1 MVQDI
6 YEELVKIRARGEEA
20 ALVTLTSA
28 HGSTPR
34 EQGAKMLVRR
44 DGSIIGTIG
53 GGRIEELVIKESL
66 EVIKKGKP
74 KRLSYSLKE
83 GGNTGMVCGGDVE
96 VFVEPILPAPTL
108 FIFGGGHIALCLASM
123 AKMAGFKIVVV
134 DDRPEFANPERFPE
148 AEQTLV
154 TDFAQAFSQLEIDE
168 SGYIVIVTYAHKGDE
183 VALEGALR
191 TRAKYIGMIGSRA
204 KNKLVFSHLQ
214 DKGISPE
221 LLNKVQAPIGL
232 EINAQTPEEIA
243 VSILA
248 QLIKIRRSS

>member
-1 MVQDI
+1 MQDI
-6 YEELVKIRARGEEA
+6 YEEIVKSKAKGEEV

-34 EQGAKMLVRR
+34 EQGAKMLVRA
-44 DGSIIGTIG
+44 DGSIMGTIG
-53 GGRIEELVIKESL
+53 GGSIEKQVIKEAV

-74 KRLSYSLKE
+74 KRLSYRLKE
-83 GGNTGMVCGGDVE
+83 GEETDMVCGGDVE

-123 AKMAGFKIVVV
+123 AKMVDFKIVVI
-134 DDRPEFANPERFPE
+134 DDRPEFANRERFPE

-154 TDFAQAFSQLEIDE
+154 IDFAQAFSQLEIDE

-183 VALEGALR
+183 VVLERALR

-204 KNKLVFSHLQ
+204 KNKLIFSHLR
-214 DKGISPE
+214 DKGFSQE
-221 LLNKVQAPIGL
+221 MLDKVNAPIGL

-248 QLIKIRRSS
+248 QLIKVRRSS

>member
-1 MVQDI
+1 MQDI
-6 YEELVKIRARGEEA
+6 YEELVKISARGEEA

-83 GGNTGMVCGGDVE
+83 GEGTGMVCGGDVE
-96 VFVEPILPAPTL
+96 VFVEPILPSPTL
-108 FIFGGGHIALCLASM
+108 FIFGGGHIALYLASM
-123 AKMAGFKIVVV
+123 AKMTGFKIVVI

-154 TDFAQAFSQLEIDE
+154 ADFAQAFSQLEVGE
-168 SGYIVIVTYAHKGDE
+168 ASYIVIVTHAHMGDE
-183 VALEGALR
+183 VALEGALK
-191 TRAKYIGMIGSRA
+191 TRAKYIGMIGSRS
-204 KNKLVFSHLQ
+204 KNRLVFSHMR
-214 DKGISPE
+214 DKGFSQE
-221 LLNKVQAPIGL
+221 LLDRVHAPIGL

-248 QLIKIRRSS
+248 QLIKVRKSA

>member
-6 YEELVKIRARGEEA
+6 YEELIKIRARGEEA

-53 GGRIEELVIKESL
+53 GGRIEDLVIKESL
-66 EVIKKGKP
+66 EVIKRGKP

-83 GGNTGMVCGGDVE
+83 GGDTGMVCGGDVE

-134 DDRPEFANPERFPE
+134 DDRLEFANPERFPE

-154 TDFAQAFSQLEIDE
+154 TDFAQACSQLEIDE
-168 SGYIVIVTYAHKGDE
+168 SGYIVIVTYAHKCDE

-191 TRAKYIGMIGSRA
+191 TRAKYIGMIGSRT
-204 KNKLVFSHLQ
+204 KNKVIFSHLQ

-248 QLIKIRRSS
+248 QLIKVRRSS

>member
-1 MVQDI
+1 MQDI
-6 YEELVKIRARGEEA
+6 YEELVKIGARGEEA

-28 HGSTPR
+28 HGSTPGG
-34 EQGAKMLVRR
+34 QGAKMLVRR
-44 DGSIIGTIG
+44 DGSIMGTIG

-66 EVIKKGKP
+66 EAIKKGKP
-74 KRLSYSLKE
+74 KRLNYSLKE
-83 GGNTGMVCGGDVE
+83 GGDTGMVCGGDVE
-96 VFVEPILPAPTL
+96 VFIELILPAPTL

-123 AKMAGFKIVVV
+123 AKIAGFKIVVV

-154 TDFAQAFSQLEIDE
+154 ADFAQAFSQLEIDE

-248 QLIKIRRSS
+248 QLIKVRRSS

>member
-1 MVQDI
+1 VVQDI

-44 DGSIIGTIG
+44 DGSIMGTIG
-53 GGRIEELVIKESL
+53 GGTIEEQVIKESL

-74 KRLSYSLKE
+74 ERLSYSLKE
-83 GGNTGMVCGGDVE
+83 GGDTGMVCGGDVE

-108 FIFGGGHIALCLASM
+108 FIFGGGHIALSLVSM

-154 TDFAQAFSQLEIDE
+154 TDFVQAFSQLEIDE
-168 SGYIVIVTYAHKGDE
+168 SGYIVIVTYAHKSDE
-183 VALEGALR
+183 VVLEWALR

-204 KNKLVFSHLQ
+204 KNKLIFSHLQ

-248 QLIKIRRSS
+248 QLIKVRRSS